1 MCVCAC
7 VGVGAPYCACAY
19 FYRIAAS
26 EAKKEKEIVAVT
38 DFGTISAGS
47 FSIAYGNESGMLR
60 RAHRPSKRKALASV
74 NRSGLPI
81 PEKERPCTAPKE
93 SLA

>member
-1 MCVCAC
+1 MWVRHII
-7 VGVGAPYCACAY
+7 VRVRVRVSTESPLPKH
-19 FYRIAAS
+19 
-26 EAKKEKEIVAVT
+26 KKEKKGDCCSYRQTLELSRPVIFSSHTETRVECSDART
-38 DFGTISAGS
+38 DQAR
-47 FSIAYGNESGMLR
+47 E
-60 RAHRPSKRKALASV
+60 KALASV

>member
-1 MCVCAC
+1 M
-7 VGVGAPYCACAY
+7 GAPYYCACACAC

-26 EAKKEKEIVAVT
+26 EAQKRKKRRLLQLQT
-38 DFGTISAGS
+38 DFGTISAGH
-47 FSIAYGNESGMLR
+47 F
-60 RAHRPSKRKALASV
+60 PSHTETRVECSDARTDQAREKALASV

>member
-1 MCVCAC
+1 M
-7 VGVGAPYCACAY
+7 GAPYYCACACAC

-26 EAKKEKEIVAVT
+26 EAQKRKKGDCCSYRQTLELSRPVIFSSHTETRVECSDART
-38 DFGTISAGS
+38 DQAR
-47 FSIAYGNESGMLR
+47 E
-60 RAHRPSKRKALASV
+60 KALASV